1 MSHNKANRSELSLV
15 ELNHHLAYLFSNR
28 DVNKV
33 LIVNLKRE
41 FEREPSSKNLR
52 GMKVHH
58 SEVHGAEIKRI
69 KANRIKLIKKFY
81 S

>member
-33 LIVNLKRE
+33 LIVNLKRVG
-41 FEREPSSKNLR
+41 FGALMQTAWRNRKER
-52 GMKVHH
+52 G
-58 SEVHGAEIKRI
+58 GASMSLHQPIKSL
-69 KANRIKLIKKFY
+69 KC
-81 S
+81 